1 MKWIVGTGIQAGGG
15 GAGGGDNG
23 VVITHIPINCAIKL
37 GATLAHN
44 FGK

>member
-1 MKWIVGTGIQAGGG
+1 MKWIVGTGIQAIGG
-15 GAGGGDNG
+15 GAGGGHNG